1 MAHDLD
7 GFSEEPIEFSVEHQ
21 GRTMQFFVEPTSIK
35 EFSGAFRRSSQD
47 MDANMKRTFVKLL
60 LDEDQKPV
68 TAEWVDKLLSKK
80 NLVPLALKINAAL
93 NSALGLD
100 DLAAKKG

>member
-1 MAHDLD
+1 
-7 GFSEEPIEFSVEHQ
+7 
-21 GRTMQFFVEPTSIK
+21 
-35 EFSGAFRRSSQD
+35 
-47 MDANMKRTFVKLL
+47 MKRTFVKLL

-93 NSALGLD
+93 NTALGLD
-100 DLAAKKG
+100 ELAAKKG